1 LHKSLFGLKQAPR
14 AWYTQFSDYLSSIS
28 FHILKVDTSL
38 FILSMS
44 NDIFNLLVY
53 VDDILLTESNLV
65 LLHQLIQLLSLEFKI
80 QDLEIVRYFL
90 GFEVHLTIMD
100 LKLRQE
106 KYVINIIHQ
115 AGMSSYRPDDISLS
129 TSKVVK
135 VSNFLFYLH
144 VFSKILVL
152 FSISL
157 LQDQTFICY

>member
-80 QDLEIVRYFL
+80 QDLEIIRYFL

-115 AGMSSYRPDDISLS
+115 AGMSFYRPDDISLS

-135 VSNFLFYLH
+135 VSNCLFYLH

>member
-1 LHKSLFGLKQAPR
+1 
-14 AWYTQFSDYLSSIS
+14 
-28 FHILKVDTSL
+28 
-38 FILSMS
+38 
-44 NDIFNLLVY
+44 
-53 VDDILLTESNLV
+53 
-65 LLHQLIQLLSLEFKI
+65 
-80 QDLEIVRYFL
+80 
-90 GFEVHLTIMD
+90 MD